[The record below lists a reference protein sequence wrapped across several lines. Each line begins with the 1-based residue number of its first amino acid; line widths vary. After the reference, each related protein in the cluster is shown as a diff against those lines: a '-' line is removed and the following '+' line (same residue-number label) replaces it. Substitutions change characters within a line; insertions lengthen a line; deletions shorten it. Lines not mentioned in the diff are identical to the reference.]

1 MSIKQGSIV
10 KAVAGRDRDR
20 FFVVLKTEGRFAY
33 IADGKT
39 RKIDKPKRKKLIHL
53 AKTDYTAEGSYETNP
68 QLKKILYQ
76 FNNGG

>member
-53 AKTDYTAEGSYETNP
+53 AKTDYTVEGSYETNP